1 MSSPSPTTQKA
12 QKAQKAKGKGTR
24 KKTVKK
30 PLIEPASVRLNEK
43 LVGLLEELSVIEKSR
58 GEPFKAR
65 AYLKAADSVME
76 VDGDITSVE
85 EMVGRK
91 GVGEKIME
99 KFRQFEKEGTV
110 DLLRRERNNPL
121 VKLNQVHGIGPTK
134 SKELVSKY
142 GITDVN
148 ALKEHATDYV
158 DDISGKLVPE
168 EDKTGKMKPL
178 LSPKQRIGL
187 RYYDDL
193 AERIPRSEVSEYKEA
208 FDTLFAT
215 LDFPG
220 KKMEI
225 VGSFRREK
233 QNSGDIDVI
242 VTDSNGNKDLLKDFA
257 TLLDKEKVIE
267 VFLTRGGTK
276 IMAVARLPGKKARR
290 LDLMFSP
297 PEEYPF
303 SVLYFTGSAAFNIG
317 MRLRALEQG
326 LSLSEHGLKSVGG
339 GAPPDISQFKDETD
353 IFKYLGLKYK
363 EPKDRLNS
371 KSVVLAVSKP
381 SLKKANPV
389 VKAKMKL
396 KTKPVLRI
404 VSEEPKITI
413 VPKVKP
419 KTKPVLQI
427 VSEEPKITIVPKK
440 PISVGKK
447 TVRKPKKATVM
458 EHIIAFRNQGSGYL
472 ETLNQKELETMVAT
486 SNEVYRNAASDEDT
500 LLTDP
505 QFDLLVEILQ
515 KRFPKSEEP
524 DCLGAPVERCKVK
537 LPYGMYSMDKV
548 KPNTGSVTK
557 WEGKMAALAKK
568 RGDSVKASYV
578 ITAKLD
584 GVSGLYANEGK
595 PALYT
600 RGNGVEGQDVSNMI
614 PHLGLPAVP
623 GIVVRGEFIF
633 KKDIFEKKY
642 AGKYA
647 NARNLVSGVVNS
659 KKSADASKYKD
670 LDFVAYEVIKPIMIP
685 SEQVDF
691 LNGHGFTTVAA
702 IGPVSKISNEM
713 LSDLLTDWRKSYA
726 YEIDGVIVTDNN
738 IHPRKAQNPEYSFA
752 FKMVLSDQ
760 LAETVVRQVIWTP
773 SEYGYLKPKLEVNP
787 VTIGGSTIKYV
798 TANNAKFVVDKKIG
812 VGTVI
817 MLERAGDVIPKVAK
831 VLQPSQEPQMPSI
844 PYIWNETHVDIMLEK
859 PSENQSVQLRNLAG
873 FFSTIGVDG
882 LGPGSSKKLF
892 EAGFNTI
899 SKVVHATEIEI
910 KTVIGSANGTKIYMS
925 LHKVLPEVPMSKL
938 MAASGIF
945 GRGMGS
951 KRIQY
956 ALTMYPGL
964 LSMPDGEVVAA
975 VNKAEGFAAKSSQ
988 QFASHLPK
996 FKEFLAELG
1005 ISKKSVPALV
1015 ISAATKVAGPL
1026 TGINVVFSGGRHPE
1040 VEKSIVAGGGEIGS
1054 AVSKNTSFLVLKDV
1068 DSVSG
1073 KAKKARG
1080 LGIPIVTVD
1089 ELVSQL
1095 KI

>member
-1 MSSPSPTTQKA
+1 MSSPPPTTQKA
-12 QKAQKAKGKGTR
+12 QSKGKGKGKGKGTR

-91 GVGEKIME
+91 GVGKKIIE

-193 AERIPRSEVSEYKEA
+193 AERIPRSEVSEYKGA

-257 TLLDKEKVIE
+257 TLLDREKVIE
-267 VFLTRGGTK
+267 VFLTRGCTK

-339 GAPPDISQFKDETD
+339 GAPPDISQFKDERD

-371 KSVVLAVSKP
+371 KSVVLVVSKP

-389 VKAKMKL
+389 GKAKMKL
-396 KTKPVLRI
+396 KTKPVLR
-404 VSEEPKITI
+404 
-413 VPKVKP
+413 
-419 KTKPVLQI
+419 I

-458 EHIIAFRNQGSGYL
+458 EDIIAFRNQGSGYL

-595 PALYT
+595 PTLYT

-691 LNGHGFTTVAA
+691 LKGHGFTTVAA
-702 IGPVSKISNEM
+702 VGPVSKISNEM

-738 IHPRKAQNPEYSFA
+738 THPRKAQNPEYSFA

-760 LAETVVRQVIWTP
+760 LAETVVRQVVWTP

-1015 ISAATKVAGPL
+1015 TSAAPKVAGPL

-1040 VEKSIVAGGGEIGS
+1040 VERSIVAGGGEIGS

>member
-1 MSSPSPTTQKA
+1 MSSPPPTTQKT
-12 QKAQKAKGKGTR
+12 QSKGKGKGTR

-91 GVGEKIME
+91 GVGKKIIE

-168 EDKTGKMKPL
+168 EDKTWKMKPL

-193 AERIPRSEVSEYKEA
+193 AERIPRSEVSEYKGA

-371 KSVVLAVSKP
+371 KSVVLVVSKP

-389 VKAKMKL
+389 GKAKMKL
-396 KTKPVLRI
+396 
-404 VSEEPKITI
+404 
-413 VPKVKP
+413 

-427 VSEEPKITIVPKK
+427 VSEEPKITIVQKK
-440 PISVGKK
+440 PISVGKKTVGKK

-691 LNGHGFTTVAA
+691 LKGHGFTTVAA
-702 IGPVSKISNEM
+702 VGPVSKISNEM

-760 LAETVVRQVIWTP
+760 LAETVVRQVVWTP

-1015 ISAATKVAGPL
+1015 TSTAPKVAGPL

-1089 ELVSQL
+1089 QLVSQL

>member
-1 MSSPSPTTQKA
+1 MSSPPPTT
-12 QKAQKAKGKGTR
+12 QKAKGKGTR

-91 GVGEKIME
+91 GVGKKIIE

-110 DLLRRERNNPL
+110 DLLKRERNNPL

-193 AERIPRSEVSEYKEA
+193 AERIPRSEVSEYKGA

-371 KSVVLAVSKP
+371 KSVVLVVSKP

-389 VKAKMKL
+389 GKAKMKL
-396 KTKPVLRI
+396 
-404 VSEEPKITI
+404 
-413 VPKVKP
+413 

-691 LNGHGFTTVAA
+691 LKGHGFTTVAA
-702 IGPVSKISNEM
+702 VGPVSKISNEM

-1015 ISAATKVAGPL
+1015 TSADPKVAGPL